1 MRHNEYRSW
10 YVRGVLKLSFHLSR
24 LWVFVLLCLLEFF
37 GVFLF
42 FSPLYRCRVYHF
54 FWWSCVYQTEISPF
68 SLGKGRLRLRF
79 YESRA
84 PSSVRAVGG
93 WKEQY
98 HFPLL
103 CVSVWFFLM
112 QRCCQRGEKKNQTT
126 LYLIYGSSAHSNQLK
141 ALWNLSLCEVV
152 TASINIPQVKYVG
165 GTEIE
170 SLYYKGRIT

>member
-79 YESRA
+79 WEPCTKLS
-84 PSSVRAVGG
+84 PCCWWLKGAVS
-93 WKEQY
+93 
-98 HFPLL
+98 L
-103 CVSVWFFLM
+103 
-112 QRCCQRGEKKNQTT
+112 
-126 LYLIYGSSAHSNQLK
+126 SSALCFCVVFFDAAVLPKGGKKKTKPPYILFMAAVHTQISWK
-141 ALWNLSLCEVV
+141 HCEISACVKLWL
-152 TASINIPQVKYVG
+152 PP
-165 GTEIE
+165 
-170 SLYYKGRIT
+170 